1 MYDVNNLYE
10 AFSIEEA
17 VRLKVEHPDA
27 KIIAGGSDVLIQIRE
42 GKLAGVDLISIQMI
56 DELRG
61 VSMLPDGSIL
71 IKPLTSFYEVTYNEI
86 IERYLPTL
94 GYAVDQVGGPQIRN
108 IGTIGGNICNGV
120 TSADSAATLKAYD
133 AVLKITGPDGK
144 RTMPYLDFS
153 LGVGKVDLREG
164 EILTGI
170 IVPKE
175 SYERTYGHY
184 IKYAMRKAM
193 DIATM
198 SCSANVRLSKDL
210 KTVDRFR
217 IAFGVAAPVPTRA
230 VSAEAAVQG
239 MPVGEAL
246 LDTVSKAVLQ
256 DLNPRSSWRAGKEFR
271 LQLIKEMARRCTKE
285 AITKAGG
292 KI

>member
-1 MYDVNNLYE
+1 MYDVNNIYE

-133 AVLKITGPDGK
+133 AVIKITGPDGK

>member
-1 MYDVNNLYE
+1 MYDVNNIYE

>member
-1 MYDVNNLYE
+1 M
-10 AFSIEEA
+10 
-17 VRLKVEHPDA
+17 
-27 KIIAGGSDVLIQIRE
+27 
-42 GKLAGVDLISIQMI
+42 
-56 DELRG
+56 
-61 VSMLPDGSIL
+61 
-71 IKPLTSFYEVTYNEI
+71 T
-86 IERYLPTL
+86 
-94 GYAVDQVGGPQIRN
+94 
-108 IGTIGGNICNGV
+108 
-120 TSADSAATLKAYD
+120 
-133 AVLKITGPDGK
+133 
-144 RTMPYLDFS
+144 
-153 LGVGKVDLREG
+153 
-164 EILTGI
+164 
-170 IVPKE
+170 
-175 SYERTYGHY
+175 RTYGHY
-184 IKYAMRKAM
+184 IKYAMLAQAM

-198 SCSANVRLSKDL
+198 TAASAERHTYSKEDL